1 MSIVPTAQAPFRMSS
16 RSIIIL
22 GSARSDG
29 NTRKIVDW
37 ISEHTEIEVVDL
49 NTLHIGYFDYAF
61 SNREDDF
68 LPLAE
73 KLIQYDTWIFAT
85 PVYWYSMSAV
95 MKTFFDRITDLLD
108 LRKDLGDQIA
118 GKNMMLIACS
128 GHEDLQEWF
137 SLPFIFT
144 AKYLG
149 MQFLGEVH
157 AWLEN
162 KQVPVRA
169 ETALNRFIRQIPE

>member
-1 MSIVPTAQAPFRMSS
+1 MPS

-29 NTRKIVDW
+29 NTRKVVDW
-37 ISEHTEIEVVDL
+37 VSDRTGIEVIDL
-49 NTLHIGYFDYAF
+49 NTRHIGYFDYAF
-61 SNREDDF
+61 TNREDDF

-73 KLIQYDTWIFAT
+73 EILQYDTLIFAT

-108 LRKDLGDQIA
+108 LRKDLGDQIV

-137 SLPFIFT
+137 SLPFIFS

-149 MQFLGEVH
+149 MHFQGEVH
-157 AWLEN
+157 TWLED
-162 KQVPVRA
+162 KQIPARA
-169 ETALNRFIRQIPE
+169 ELALEAFIQQIPQ